1 LSGNNQWTVDSPNDC
16 LTILQ
21 EMAEPFKQ
29 GKLVIEWPK
38 GQKMNYLGEINT
50 QNLSLKLKSQTDW
63 FEVSGEAKLDD
74 KLVLSLRD
82 ILDKLDT
89 NANFIELSEG
99 QFIAI
104 TEKLRKQLQLMNRV
118 LDTKMRGNMHLSET
132 IEDLSNDLDS
142 FKADKA
148 WLENLKRIKKNS

>member
-1 LSGNNQWTVDSPNDC
+1 
-16 LTILQ
+16 
-21 EMAEPFKQ
+21 
-29 GKLVIEWPK
+29 
-38 GQKMNYLGEINT
+38 MNYLGEINT

-118 LDTKMRGNMHLSET
+118 LDNKMRGNMLFIGNGRRY
-132 IEDLSNDLDS
+132 IE
-142 FKADKA
+142 
-148 WLENLKRIKKNS
+148 